1 MEKLWDS
8 MEHMSLEELD
18 KFIKKMTRPKDIL
31 EAYKLKKEWAKIHAP
46 PKKQQLVFS
55 SVDSRVIAEEKKK
68 DQELDLLV
76 ASDPLV
82 PVSNWYN
89 DEIKQVRL
97 SELPDLI
104 EVHPFYEGEDK
115 EFLLKCRAK

>member
-1 MEKLWDS
+1 MKEAN
-8 MEHMSLEELD
+8 EEYKML
-18 KFIKKMTRPKDIL
+18 KKMTHKKPKRIVDNLKKDERIL
-31 EAYKLKKEWAKIHAP
+31 EKELASYRPPPQKKNKIVT
-46 PKKQQLVFS
+46 KSKT
-55 SVDSRVIAEEKKK
+55 KK